1 MFSRH
6 CQTTDF
12 QRPRGIKPCCDNV
25 PPVFMRHVD
34 HGLDLQAAIDAPLFT
49 SRHWPSSF
57 YPRACDPGRLVVEER
72 FGEATIAGLR
82 KRGHKVTVEGPWSLG
97 RVCAVGRDGDK
108 LSAAATPRLM
118 QAYAIAR

>member
-1 MFSRH
+1 MLAIGTPGGD
-6 CQTTDF
+6 QQDQWTLA
-12 QRPRGIKPCCDNV
+12 
-25 PPVFMRHVD
+25 VFLRHVH
-34 HGLDLQAAIDAPLFT
+34 HGLDLQAAIDAPLLT

-72 FGEATIAGLR
+72 FGEATIAALR
-82 KRGHKVTVEGPWSLG
+82 KRGHKITVEGPWSLG

>member
-1 MFSRH
+1 MQAVTPQLMHALASA
-6 CQTTDF
+6 D
-12 QRPRGIKPCCDNV
+12 IEDENLA
-25 PPVFMRHVD
+25 VFLRHVD
-34 HGLDLQAAIDAPLFT
+34 HGMDLQAAIDAPLFT

-72 FGEATIAGLR
+72 FGEATIGALR
-82 KRGHKVTVEGPWSLG
+82 RRGHKVTVEGPWSLG